1 MSFRGTTGIKPFH
14 LDNDLSLRIRF
25 YILKLG
31 NVLLEVCGSKRGSIL
46 DTCLH
51 FFNRTLRFTYQFIRR
66 DTGVFAS
73 IETDG

>member
-14 LDNDLSLRIRF
+14 LDNDLAFRIRF

-31 NVLLEVCGSKRGSIL
+31 NVFLEACSIKCGNIL
-46 DTCLH
+46 DTRLH